1 LSIDRRGRSNAG
13 SVRTEASGRAS
24 TRPTTGKDGDFDEYK
39 LFLGYDSQEEAKKAY
54 TDHIPA
60 KFLHGMRE
68 GTIHQIKALLNQ
80 EPKESLSKAIQT
92 MLDAG

>member
-1 LSIDRRGRSNAG
+1 MFVGPNGNSPFAYWATQFN
-13 SVRTEASGRAS
+13 
-24 TRPTTGKDGDFDEYK
+24 KDGDFDEYK

-60 KFLHGMRE
+60 KYLHGMRE
-68 GTIHQIKALLNQ
+68 GTVHQIKALLNQ
-80 EPKESLSKAIQT
+80 EPKESLAKAVRD